1 MPEPSSV
8 MSLIAQEPDA
18 DRGFSMEPSST
29 RVGKHSLKVAV
40 SVGDFCQVY
49 IRQASSVRQVCTCD
63 FADLSN
69 LSHFLF
75 GLRREP
81 QE

>member
-8 MSLIAQEPDA
+8 MSLIEQELDA
-18 DRGFSMEPSST
+18 DRGLSMEPSRT
-29 RVGKHSLKVAV
+29 RVGKHSLNVAV
-40 SVGDFCQVY
+40 SVGDFCHVY
-49 IRQASSVRQVCTCD
+49 IRQASSVRQVCTWD

-69 LSHFLF
+69 LSHFLL

>member
-1 MPEPSSV
+1 
-8 MSLIAQEPDA
+8 MSLIVQESDA
-18 DRGFSMEPSST
+18 ERGFSMEPSST
-29 RVGKHSLKVAV
+29 RVGKHSLNVAV
-40 SVGDFCQVY
+40 SVGDFCHVY

-69 LSHFLF
+69 LPHFLF
-75 GLRREP
+75 GFRRDP

>member
-1 MPEPSSV
+1 M
-8 MSLIAQEPDA
+8 MSLIVQESDA
-18 DRGFSMEPSST
+18 ERGFSMEPSST
-29 RVGKHSLKVAV
+29 RVGKHSLNVAV
-40 SVGDFCQVY
+40 SVGDFCHVY

-69 LSHFLF
+69 LPHFLF
-75 GLRREP
+75 GFRREP